1 MRINATFLCL
11 AAVLP
16 SVLSSSIVPDSGT
29 MRFSSLGVEEGM
41 SHNKVS
47 DISQDTL
54 GTVWFATPDGLNRF
68 DGIRIRTYR
77 HSRGDSLSLQSN
89 NIHKIWRDSRDVLWV
104 CTSNGLARYD
114 AIADNFHRIDIPGAV
129 SVEFIS
135 ELSDEELLVETRN
148 ASYSYD
154 VRTDSVSLLKLDGKA
169 FVFYSAC
176 RKGEDIILCTRA
188 RTVESLNFRGGELL
202 RKYPPVQIPRF
213 GLSVLPDISA
223 EDSYWVGTK
232 GGGLLRVNVRTGEWH
247 RVDVGKDG
255 WVEVPALEY
264 DDDGR
269 LWVGHNGGLTI
280 FSGEDIVYKA
290 GEEALNDRIV
300 TSLYK
305 DSSRGMWI
313 GTGYGGADYWNPGRA
328 KFSSLTLPSS
338 GFRDKGEIVT
348 CVNAME
354 DGSIWVGTRYDGL
367 FLYDPG
373 TGVASNFPIN
383 DVRTVQKGDD
393 GQMFYAGGEVIG
405 LHGIDPRSGAVKRFP
420 TPPRDIMSIVP
431 AGKGKLWLGTL
442 VGLRLFDTL
451 DGSVREVAMPPHKN
465 RLIRILTLFRDKDDN
480 LWVGAKESLRVF
492 RVGDDYSL
500 TNITPKPLESIV
512 YTQCIHQSEDGRVWI
527 GNVDGL
533 IEFSRNEKGEGVI
546 RHIGGVTAA
555 TVRGIEEDGD
565 GYLWVSTDNGLNRYN
580 PSTGEN
586 RLYNSDDGISCS
598 LFNTCAHSHGS
609 NGVLYFGGAYGVD
622 FFEPENIATDSTAF
636 KTLITDL
643 IVNNAHITPGDESGL
658 LQKNVTFTDK
668 ITLKHW
674 QNSVTVNFACPDM
687 ISWDSC
693 HYRYKLEGFDRD
705 WTPAR
710 GTEATYTKLP
720 AGKYTFL
727 VQAANSDGV
736 WYSTPTSLKIR
747 IKPVWYKSR
756 LMIVL
761 YAILSIGI
769 MAYVILRII
778 DKSVKDKEKE
788 KQKEIEALKLR
799 YEQDRQKSRIGM
811 FVKDLYNLRPLDERF
826 ISAVLS
832 DIEKNLGN
840 KMYSVEALAGALCVS
855 RGNLHLR
862 VKAITGKTPVEI
874 IRTLRMQRACTL
886 LKDSDKSIA
895 EIAEESGFDNSA
907 YFTTVFKN
915 TFGETPGRYRS
926 RVKK

>member
-1 MRINATFLCL
+1 MRINTAFLCL
-11 AAVLP
+11 AAALP
-16 SVLSSSIVPDSGT
+16 PVLSSSVVPDSGT

-41 SHNKVS
+41 SHNKVA

-68 DGIRIRTYR
+68 DGNSIRTYR

-114 AIADNFHRIDIPGAV
+114 AVSDNFRRIDIPGAV
-129 SVEFIS
+129 SIEFIS
-135 ELSDEELLVETRN
+135 DLSDDVLLVETRN

-154 VRTDSVSLLKLDGKA
+154 VRTDSVSLLKLEGKA

-176 RKGEDIILCTRA
+176 RNGNDIVLCTRA
-188 RTVESLNFRGGELL
+188 RTVETLNFRGGELL
-202 RKYPPVQIPRF
+202 RKHPPVQIPRF
-213 GLSVLPDISA
+213 GLSVIKDISA
-223 EDSYWVGTK
+223 PDTYWVGTK
-232 GGGLLRVNVRTGEWH
+232 GEGLLRVNVRTGVWH
-247 RVDVGKDG
+247 RVDVGRDG

-264 DDDGR
+264 DDNGR
-269 LWVGHNGGLTI
+269 LWVGHNGGLTVL
-280 FSGEDIVYKA
+280 SGENIVYKA

-300 TSLYK
+300 MSLYK
-305 DSSRGMWI
+305 DSCRGMWI
-313 GTGYGGADYWNPGRA
+313 GTGYGGASYWNPGRE
-328 KFSSLTLPSS
+328 KFSSLALPSS
-338 GFRDKGEIVT
+338 GFRGKDEIVT
-348 CVNAME
+348 CLRAME

-373 TGVASNFPIN
+373 TGAAANFPLN
-383 DVRTVQKGDD
+383 DVRTVHKGDD
-393 GQMFYAGGEVIG
+393 GRTFYVGGEVLG
-405 LHGIDPRSGAVKRFP
+405 LHGIDPNRGAVRYFP
-420 TPPRDIMSIVP
+420 TPPQDIMSILS
-431 AGKGKLWLGTL
+431 AGKDKLWLGTL
-442 VGLRLFDTL
+442 VGLRLFDTRN
-451 DGSVREVAMPPHKN
+451 GSVREIAMPPHKN
-465 RLIRILTLFRDKDDN
+465 RLIRILTLFRDRDGN

-492 RVGDDYSL
+492 KVEDDYSL
-500 TNITPKPLESIV
+500 TNITPECLESIV
-512 YTQCIHQSEDGRVWI
+512 YTQCIHQGEDGRVWI

-533 IEFSRNEKGEGVI
+533 IEFSRDWKGEGVI

-565 GYLWVSTDNGLNRYN
+565 GCLWVSTDNGLNRYN

-586 RLYNSDDGISCS
+586 RLYNSDDGISCA
-598 LFNTCAHSHGS
+598 LFSTCAHSRGS
-609 NGVLYFGGAYGVD
+609 EGELYFGGSYGVD
-622 FFEPENIATDSTAF
+622 FFKPEQIVTDSTTF
-636 KTLITDL
+636 RTLITDL

-658 LQKNVTFTDK
+658 LHKNITFTDR

-705 WTPAR
+705 WIPSR
-710 GTEATYTKLP
+710 GTGATYTKLP

-727 VQAANSDGV
+727 VQAANNDGV
-736 WYSTPTSLKIR
+736 WHSTSTSLEIR
-747 IKPVWYKSR
+747 IKPVWYKSWV
-756 LMIVL
+756 MIVL
-761 YAILSIGI
+761 YALLSAGM
-769 MAYVILRII
+769 MAYVIMRII
-778 DKSVKDKEKE
+778 DKTAKDKEKE
-788 KQKEIEALKLR
+788 KQKEIEALTR
-799 YEQDRQKSRIGM
+799 MYEKDRQKSRVGM
-811 FVKDLYNLRPLDERF
+811 FVEDLYNLKPADEQF
-826 ISAVLS
+826 ISSVLS

-840 KMYSVEALAGALCVS
+840 RAYSVEALAGALCVS

-874 IRTLRMQRACTL
+874 IRTLRMQRACAL
-886 LKDSDKSIA
+886 LKDSDKSIT